1 MAKRSGSGSSGSTG
15 GGSGSR
21 IKRSTVASRR
31 FSGAWTPQMG
41 TPF

>member
-1 MAKRSGSGSSGSTG
+1 MAKRSGSGRSGSTG

-21 IKRSTVASRR
+21 LRGSTAASRR